1 MRTKR
6 NKKNLATTYSPTDE
20 LQYHRRKVVSLPCS
34 GWERVLQYHRRKV
47 VSLPCSG
54 WERVFPTCYGHQAFV
69 VCKNQKLASIHF
81 LKFFSPNFY
90 KPSLRQKNVFHP
102 TKKSPIISSFG
113 YFSFR
118 LEDGDSRRQRLK
130 VQADITPDICNFSE
144 TESNFTPILRE
155 K

>member
-34 GWERVLQYHRRKV
+34 GWERV
-47 VSLPCSG
+47 S
-54 WERVFPTCYGHQAFV
+54 TCYGHQAFV